1 MTVQIGSSAARAT
14 SIDPCCVN
22 EARFVSMD
30 SVLYLRFEDG
40 LERAVHWADLPF
52 ARRLGIAPVAASV
65 GLGKE
70 SVTLVDQTGV
80 EMDVSAE
87 SLRAALDE
95 EYRARLLS
103 ADDDERRIVGARLR
117 TVRESL
123 GLSQLEVSRRS
134 GIAQESL
141 SRIEMGRRDP
151 RLGTLRRLARGMGLS
166 LDQLMERLSVA
177 P

>member
-30 SVLYLRFEDG
+30 SVLDLRFEDG

-80 EMDVSAE
+80 EMDVSGE

-123 GLSQLEVSRRS
+123 GEPVGVSRRS

>member
-1 MTVQIGSSAARAT
+1 MTL
-14 SIDPCCVN
+14 ID
-22 EARFVSMD
+22 R
-30 SVLYLRFEDG
+30 
-40 LERAVHWADLPF
+40 
-52 ARRLGIAPVAASV
+52 
-65 GLGKE
+65 
-70 SVTLVDQTGV
+70 TGREV
-80 EMDVSAE
+80 DVSAE